1 MTMKSVKKTYLS
13 KSEKKLEHRMRALII
28 LLGLEIL
35 CIIGLIV
42 YTIIVNIK

>member
-1 MTMKSVKKTYLS
+1 MIMKSAKKTYLS
-13 KSEKKLEHRMRALII
+13 KSEKKLEYRMRALII

>member
-1 MTMKSVKKTYLS
+1 MTMKSEKKTYLS
-13 KSEKKLEHRMRALII
+13 KNEKRLERRMRALII

-35 CIIGLIV
+35 GIIGLIA